1 MISFFNFQIFFSLG
15 GAVLVGLAPQPE
27 DANNGISYTGSL
39 FTVGGAVL

>member
-1 MISFFNFQIFFSLG
+1 MISFLIFEYFFSLG

-27 DANNGISYTGSL
+27 DTNNGISYTGSL